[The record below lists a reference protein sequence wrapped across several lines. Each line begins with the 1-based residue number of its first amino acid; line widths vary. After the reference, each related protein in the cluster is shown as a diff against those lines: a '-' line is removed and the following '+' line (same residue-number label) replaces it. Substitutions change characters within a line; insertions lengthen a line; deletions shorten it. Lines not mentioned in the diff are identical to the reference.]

1 MKNEKQPLQHNQR
14 QLLGLLGVGYENI
27 KETKYLT
34 MMMQVDSRMLRRIIK
49 TLVESHGVPIIGIRT
64 GEKTGYYIASNT
76 TELLEGARTYY
87 SQIREEQKR
96 FDALMKTDLRS
107 WKELLKEEVA

>member
-1 MKNEKQPLQHNQR
+1 MNKQQPLQPSAR

-27 KETKYLT
+27 KATKYLT
-34 MMMQVDSRMLRRIIK
+34 TMMQMDMRTLRALIRK
-49 TLVESHGVPIIGIRT
+49 LVGTHGVPIIGIRT

-76 TELLEGARTYY
+76 TELLDGARIYY

-96 FDALMKTDLRS
+96 FDALMSTDLHS
-107 WKELLKEEVA
+107 WKNLLQEEIA